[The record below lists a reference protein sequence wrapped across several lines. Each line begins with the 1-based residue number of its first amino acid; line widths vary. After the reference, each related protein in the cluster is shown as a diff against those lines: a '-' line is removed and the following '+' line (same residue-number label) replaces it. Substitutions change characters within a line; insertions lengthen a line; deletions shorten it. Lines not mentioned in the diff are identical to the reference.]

1 MPSPSRLIAILS
13 LGLVAVSLA
22 AVFIRLADAPGLV
35 VATYRMVIASAVLL
49 PLSWQALRR
58 ASYTPRSV
66 GYALLAGLF
75 LAAHF
80 ATWISSLSYTTVAAS
95 VSLVASQ
102 PLWVALLS
110 WLFLGSAPT
119 FLVLFGVVLAVTGGV
134 IIGFGDFA
142 GGSAPLLGDSLAVIG
157 AVCSAAYFLLG
168 RSAQRQGL
176 SLNAYIAL
184 AYATAALALLPL
196 PLIAGQAYWGYSGLS
211 LVWIVLLA
219 LVPQLVGHTSFNYV
233 LRYLS
238 PTLVATL
245 MLLEPLGASLLA
257 LILFQELPPPSTLV
271 GASILLGGVLLTV
284 KGSREIEEPNKK

>member
-284 KGSREIEEPNKK
+284 KGSRENEEPSKK